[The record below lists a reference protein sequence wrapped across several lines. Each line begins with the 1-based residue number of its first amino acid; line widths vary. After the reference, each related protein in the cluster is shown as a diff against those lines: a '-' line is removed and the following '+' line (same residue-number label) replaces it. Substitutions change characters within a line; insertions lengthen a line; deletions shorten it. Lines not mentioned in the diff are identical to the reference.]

1 MVNRKEV
8 IEFLLSEQEFYSN
21 QVEKLAEKIAKW
33 ETKIS
38 DAQRSII
45 KYKNY
50 QDNLKGSIELIKGEM
65 PSEYNTDTTVDGNAQ
80 RAKII
85 QEAKEFVNYVTS
97 DDKLDELKRHIF
109 TQGDSVQVYFDSYE
123 NNSKISIRAFDTRNM
138 ETIKHKTIH
147 CHPDDV
153 FNIHIGEAILLGRL
167 FNFDVSKFENAPQPT
182 EVVEGMDIQVYYE
195 FLDDIEYE
203 GRVLDVYENGQ
214 YVELNDLGHIVQ
226 GIDITRQNF
235 KIINDTDAIY

>member
-8 IEFLLSEQEFYSN
+8 VEFLLSEQEYYSN

-38 DAQRSII
+38 DAQRSIV
-45 KYKNY
+45 KYKNH
-50 QDNLKGSIELIKGEM
+50 QDNLKGSIDLIKGEM
-65 PSEYNTDTTVDGNAQ
+65 SLDSSFKIAQ
-80 RAKII
+80 RINTQRIQII
-85 QEAKEFVNYVTS
+85 QEAKELIDRTTEKERIRELLHSTFGTS
-97 DDKLDELKRHIF
+97 SDLR
-109 TQGDSVQVYFDSYE
+109 VYFDNY
-123 NNSKISIRAFDTRNM
+123 NDTMGVGVMDSNFFTVER
-138 ETIKHKTIH
+138 KTIQ

-153 FNIHIGEAILLGRL
+153 FNTHIGTAILLGRL
-167 FNFDVSKFENAPQPT
+167 FNFDVSKFEDAPQPT

-214 YVELNDLGHIVQ
+214 YVELNDLGRVVQ
-226 GIDITRQNF
+226 GIDIARQNF
-235 KIINDTDAIY
+235 KIIDDTNAVY